1 MKNFKFFILST
12 LTFFLVSCQPD
23 PANPLNQ
30 DYRNG
35 VLVVNEGPFQ
45 TGTGTLSFAHFK
57 RSTSDSTYAFLD
69 VFQTVNGRVM
79 GNIAQSAVRVG
90 GYVLVAVNLA
100 GTVEM
105 LDAKTMELEHTFTGL
120 GLPRYFQVLTN
131 NRVALSDWQ
140 DNRVYVLDLTTKT
153 VVDTAQVDAG
163 PEGMAYLPNT
173 PNGDVLL
180 VACSGG
186 YSDNNT
192 VVVLNAQ
199 MDRVKTLTV
208 GDQPHSFAQDP
219 SGTWWLLNQG
229 NPDWTT
235 PANGTPGSLYRI
247 DADALTASLHTTSAD
262 GSLHPAHLLCD
273 GTGLVFVSDRY
284 AGSAVRMPLSSTVW
298 PTASFLAGAS
308 YGLAF
313 DALKKE
319 YYSGKIVDYSGPGRL
334 VRYNEQ
340 GVALD
345 SVSTGLIPGF
355 ILPESH

>member
-1 MKNFKFFILST
+1 MKNINLLKFIALAMIYSA
-12 LTFFLVSCQPD
+12 CQPD
-23 PANPLNQ
+23 SVNPLTQ

-45 TGTGTLSFAHFK
+45 TGTGTLTFAHFK
-57 RSTSDSTYAFLD
+57 RNAADSTYTFQD
-69 VFQTVNGRVM
+69 VFQTVNGRVL

-90 GYVLVAVNLA
+90 DYVLIAVNLA
-100 GTVEM
+100 GTVEL

-120 GLPRYFQVLTN
+120 GLPRYFQPLSN

-140 DNRVYVLDLTTKT
+140 DNRIYVLDLTTKT

-186 YSDNNT
+186 YLENNT
-192 VVVLNAQ
+192 VVVLNTQ
-199 MDRVKTLTV
+199 MDRIKTLTV

-229 NPDWTT
+229 KPDWTT
-235 PANGTPGSLYRI
+235 PANGTPGTIYRI
-247 DADALTASLHTTSAD
+247 DANSLTASFHAASTNGA
-262 GSLHPAHLLCD
+262 LHPAHLICD

-284 AGSAVRMPLSSTVW
+284 AGSAVRMPLGSTVW
-298 PTASFLAGAS
+298 PTASFLSGAS
-308 YGLAF
+308 YSIAF

-319 YYSGKIVDYSGPGRL
+319 YYSGKIVDFSGPGRL
-334 VRYNEQ
+334 VRYSEQ
-340 GVALD
+340 GIALD
-345 SVSTGLIPGF
+345 SVTTGQIPGF
-355 ILPESH
+355 ILPEAY